1 MSVAPITQIHPERGP
16 AAPDVDIVVPVYNEA
31 GQLASSIT
39 ALRSYLDT
47 SFPFVATVTIADN
60 ASTDRT
66 WSIATD
72 LVRTLPGVQA
82 IHLDRK
88 GRGRALKAAWSRS
101 QAMVVAY
108 MDVDLATGLD
118 ALLPLVAPL
127 LSGHSDMAIGT
138 RLGPGAH
145 VVRGARREVISRCY
159 NLLLR
164 TTLRSACTDAQCGFK
179 ALRRE
184 AAEQVL
190 PLVEDDE
197 WFFDTEVLVTAQRVG
212 LRIHEVPV
220 DWVDDMDSRVDV
232 VHTAA
237 KDLQGVWRMLGRTSR
252 RLTTGRSAG
261 QVVEPRNHSSTNVSV
276 APGAT
281 APRRTTEANHRWPA
295 DDGDRPTSVALLTR
309 RGASVRSTST
319 SDTGPVDNGS
329 VDTGSVDI
337 GPVDTGSVDIGP
349 VDTGN
354 EVFADELLRFAGVG
368 ALSTVAYAGLF
379 AALEPSLGGYLANA
393 VAIALCSLGNTAIH
407 RGMVGTAGQGLD
419 RRQRMTTAAALMGVS
434 LGFTTGALAVTRAA
448 GFTSLVPELCA
459 VTAGNAAAAFIR
471 FGILR
476 TWVFRPEFGTHLA
489 PASAEPGP
497 RADQHRPAASTRMPS

>member
-1 MSVAPITQIHPERGP
+1 MSVAPITQIHPERAP
-16 AAPDVDIVVPVYNEA
+16 AAPDVEIVVPVYNEA

-39 ALRSYLDT
+39 ALRTYLDT

-72 LVRTLPGVQA
+72 LVRNLPGVQA
-82 IHLDRK
+82 IHLERK

-101 QAMVVAY
+101 EATVVAY

-252 RLTTGRSAG
+252 RLTAGRPIHP
-261 QVVEPRNHSSTNVSV
+261 VVEPRGQASTDVSV
-276 APGAT
+276 ASGAT
-281 APRRTTEANHRWPA
+281 
-295 DDGDRPTSVALLTR
+295 TSVALLTPL
-309 RGASVRSTST
+309 GASSRSTPSF
-319 SDTGPVDNGS
+319 G
-329 VDTGSVDI
+329 TGS
-337 GPVDTGSVDIGP
+337 

-379 AALEPSLGGYLANA
+379 AALEPSLGGYVANA
-393 VAIALCSLGNTAIH
+393 VAIALCSLGNTALH
-407 RGMVGTAGQGLD
+407 RGMVGTEQGLD
-419 RRQRMTTAAALMGVS
+419 RRQQVVTAATLMGVS
-434 LGFTTGALAVTRAA
+434 LGFTTGALAVTRAV
-448 GFTSLVPELCA
+448 GLTSLVPELCA

-497 RADQHRPAASTRMPS
+497 QGDLHRSAASTRMPS

>member
-101 QAMVVAY
+101 RAMVVAY

-252 RLTTGRSAG
+252 RLTAGRPAG
-261 QVVEPRNHSSTNVSV
+261 PLVEPRNHSSTNVSV

-281 APRRTTEANHRWPA
+281 PPRRTTEANHRWPA
-295 DDGDRPTSVALLTR
+295 DGGDRPTSVALLTR
-309 RGASVRSTST
+309 RGASVRSTSA
-319 SDTGPVDNGS
+319 SDPGSVDPGSVDPGSVDPGS
-329 VDTGSVDI
+329 VDTGSVD
-337 GPVDTGSVDIGP
+337 TGSVDP
-349 VDTGN
+349 GN

-393 VAIALCSLGNTAIH
+393 VAIALCSLGNTAVH
-407 RGMVGTAGQGLD
+407 RGMVGAAGQGLD

-489 PASAEPGP
+489 PASAAPGP